1 MCSDKNRL
9 ALASRLFLVFSLA
22 TAMTACNSGDSGT
35 SATTGNGS
43 GTITSCN
50 AQQVAAPHAVTSGA
64 GQFLQANVSG
74 LKKLVSHIPHIAQK
88 MSDQGKLDETQTM
101 PFSVMLSLNDQAGL
115 DQELSDIYNPTSPNY
130 HHFLSPEEFRAKY
143 SPTEAQVSL
152 VKTYLASQGI
162 TVISVNDNRTLIHSS
177 ANVATIN
184 NALHTE
190 IHSYKDSTG
199 ASYFAPAYELQT
211 NAALPI
217 QSVLGLQNMVHAQKH
232 LVKGT
237 AAKSNATASAS
248 VSGVTPA
255 IIRSAYNLP
264 SSVTGS
270 GQSLALMELDGYS
283 ASDITGYESQ
293 FSLPAVLLN
302 NILVDGAT
310 GSAGGGADEVTLDI
324 ELMVAVAP
332 GATQIMV
339 YEGPNDDTGIL
350 DVYDKIAS
358 DNIAK
363 EVSSSWGSTED
374 TSSFGQSENTVFQQ
388 MSAQGQSI
396 YAAAGDSGADDNGS
410 SLSVGD
416 PASQPYVVGV
426 GGTTLTTSSNG
437 AYTSETT
444 WTDGGGGI
452 SSVWTI
458 PSWQV
463 GVASTS
469 SKGSSTM
476 RNVPDVSLNAD
487 PNTGYAIYLSG
498 SWTEF
503 GGTSCA
509 APLWAAFT
517 ALVNEQRVSNGMTDL
532 GFPNPSL
539 YAVGKGSDYNS
550 DFHDIANGSTNGYY
564 PAVTGFD
571 DATGLGSFNG
581 TNLFQDLTQ
590 GALGTTGG
598 GGSCS

>member
-1 MCSDKNRL
+1 
-9 ALASRLFLVFSLA
+9 
-22 TAMTACNSGDSGT
+22 
-35 SATTGNGS
+35 
-43 GTITSCN
+43 
-50 AQQVAAPHAVTSGA
+50 
-64 GQFLQANVSG
+64 
-74 LKKLVSHIPHIAQK
+74 
-88 MSDQGKLDETQTM
+88 
-101 PFSVMLSLNDQAGL
+101 
-115 DQELSDIYNPTSPNY
+115 
-130 HHFLSPEEFRAKY
+130 
-143 SPTEAQVSL
+143 
-152 VKTYLASQGI
+152 
-162 TVISVNDNRTLIHSS
+162 
-177 ANVATIN
+177 
-184 NALHTE
+184 
-190 IHSYKDSTG
+190 
-199 ASYFAPAYELQT
+199 
-211 NAALPI
+211 
-217 QSVLGLQNMVHAQKH
+217 VLGLQNMVHAQKH

>member
-1 MCSDKNRL
+1 M
-9 ALASRLFLVFSLA
+9 
-22 TAMTACNSGDSGT
+22 
-35 SATTGNGS
+35 
-43 GTITSCN
+43 
-50 AQQVAAPHAVTSGA
+50 SGA
-64 GQFLQANVSG
+64 GQFLEANVSG
-74 LKKLVSHIPHIAQK
+74 LKKLASHIPHAAQK
-88 MSDQGKLDETQTM
+88 MTDQGKLDETQSM
-101 PFSVMLSLNDQAGL
+101 PFAVMLSLNNQVDL
-115 DQELSDIYNPTSPNY
+115 DQELADIYNPSSPNY

-162 TVISVNDNRTLIHSS
+162 TVTSVNDNRTLIHSN

-199 ASYFAPAYELQT
+199 TSYFAPAYELQT
-211 NAALPI
+211 NSALPI

-232 LVKGT
+232 LVKGNV
-237 AAKSNATASAS
+237 AKANSS

-264 SSVTGS
+264 TSVTGS
-270 GQSLALMELDGYS
+270 GQSLALMELDGYT

-293 FSLPAVLLN
+293 FSLPAVPLN
-302 NILVDGAT
+302 NVLVDGAT

-324 ELMVAVAP
+324 ELMIAAAP

-339 YEGPNDDTGIL
+339 YEGPNDDAGIL

-358 DNIAK
+358 DNVAK

-374 TSSFGQSENTVFQQ
+374 TSSFGQSENTVFEQ

-426 GGTTLTTSSNG
+426 GGTTLTTSSSG

-444 WTDGGGGI
+444 WSDGGGGI
-452 SSVWTI
+452 STVWTI

-463 GVASTS
+463 GMASTS
-469 SKGSSTM
+469 AKASTTM

-487 PNTGYAIYLSG
+487 PNTGYAIYLDG

-539 YAVGKGSDYNS
+539 YAVGKGSSYQS
-550 DFHDIANGSTNGYY
+550 DFHDIADGSTNGYY

-581 TNLFQDLTQ
+581 VNLFQDLTQ